1 MLGLGELWGLVFL
14 LVWLLLGFGVF
25 CDGMVSFVVM
35 QLLWS
40 KNST

>member
-25 CDGMVSFVVM
+25 CFF
-35 QLLWS
+35 
-40 KNST
+40 NI